1 MIDPRAVVDAAA
13 SLASDVTIGPFSV
26 IGADVAI
33 AEGTWVGPHV
43 VIEGPTSIGR
53 NNRIYQFASVGDR
66 PQDKKYGGEPTRLEI
81 GDGNVIREYCTINRG
96 TVQDAGVT
104 RIGND
109 NWVMAYVHIAHD
121 CQVGNRIVL
130 ANGVTLGG
138 HVKIGD
144 DATLGGFTLVHQF
157 CRIGAYSFCAFGSG
171 VNQDVPPFVTVAGHR
186 AEPHGINTEGLRRRG
201 FPVAEI
207 NALRQA
213 YKAVYRS
220 QLRLEEAVAEVRK
233 LVAEFPRLSILMDF
247 FAAPSSRGIVR

>member
-1 MIDPRAVVDAAA
+1 MIDPRAVVDSAA

-26 IGADVAI
+26 IGADVEI

-43 VIEGPTSIGR
+43 VIQGPTSIGR
-53 NNRIYQFASVGDR
+53 NNRIYQFASVGDI
-66 PQDKKYGGEPTRLEI
+66 PQDKKYRGEPTRLEI

-104 RIGND
+104 RMGDD

-121 CQVGNRIVL
+121 CQVGNRTVL

-138 HVKIGD
+138 HVTIGD

-157 CRIGAYSFCAFGSG
+157 CRIGAYCFCAFGSG

-247 FAAPSSRGIVR
+247 LAAPSSRGIVR